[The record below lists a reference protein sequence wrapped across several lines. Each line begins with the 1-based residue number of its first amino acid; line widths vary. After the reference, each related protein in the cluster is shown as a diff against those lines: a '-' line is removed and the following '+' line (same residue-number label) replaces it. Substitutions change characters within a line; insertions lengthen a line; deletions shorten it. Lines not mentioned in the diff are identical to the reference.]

1 MKLREKMYAI
11 KVAANLNA
19 IVQDTIKNPN
29 PLQYLKFNTLKSE
42 VANTC
47 FFKDYDLDIY
57 KTFFTKSLDEWVI
70 ESIEAQNK

>member
-11 KVAANLNA
+11 KVAAQLNA
-19 IVQDTIKNPN
+19 IIQDTIKNPN
-29 PLQYLKFNTLKSE
+29 AMQYLKFNTLKSE

-47 FFKDYDLDIY
+47 FFKDYDLEIY

-70 ESIEAQNK
+70 ETIEASIK